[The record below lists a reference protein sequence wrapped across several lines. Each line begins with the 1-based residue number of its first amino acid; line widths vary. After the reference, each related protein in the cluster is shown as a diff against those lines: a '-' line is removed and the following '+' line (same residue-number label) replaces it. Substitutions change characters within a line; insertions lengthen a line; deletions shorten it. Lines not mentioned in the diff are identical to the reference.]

1 MTENWHPAPTSDD
14 DPHPVAPSGPAPQ
27 AQPAAPEPQA
37 HPEPVHHTQPLPVV
51 STHPW
56 QPAAPPPPPHAAYA
70 AQHAARTGYPGYGGQ
85 PPIYSPGA
93 AIGPAGPAGPPSRP
107 GRWRRWT
114 AGGALALVL
123 VAGGGAAGAAIVHG
137 LDGGTPTASGV
148 VSATNAS
155 AKGSLADMIAS
166 VQPSVVSI
174 TVTLPNGTVSGSGVI
189 IRSDGMIL
197 TNNHVVTDAVNGGGT
212 ISVTFSDGTSKPA
225 TIVGTDSSTDL
236 AVIKA
241 RNVSNL
247 KPATLGD
254 SSKVSVG
261 DTVVAI
267 GSPLDLTDTVTSGIV
282 SALNRTITA
291 GGDQNQQQYGNA
303 TSGTTTYKNMIQTD
317 AALNEG
323 NSGGPLVNAA
333 GQVIGINSVIETS
346 GQSSS
351 GNIGLGFAIPIDTA
365 RQVADQLVKGH

>member
-1 MTENWHPAPTSDD
+1 
-14 DPHPVAPSGPAPQ
+14 
-27 AQPAAPEPQA
+27 
-37 HPEPVHHTQPLPVV
+37 
-51 STHPW
+51 
-56 QPAAPPPPPHAAYA
+56 
-70 AQHAARTGYPGYGGQ
+70 
-85 PPIYSPGA
+85 
-93 AIGPAGPAGPPSRP
+93 
-107 GRWRRWT
+107 
-114 AGGALALVL
+114 
-123 VAGGGAAGAAIVHG
+123 VHG
-137 LDGGTPTASGV
+137 LDGGTPTSSAV

-241 RNVSNL
+241 QNVSNL

-365 RQVADQLVKGH
+365 RQVADQLMKGR